1 VGALTVWETLRERVR
16 REPAQPLITFVSTH
30 EFDSQRMELSAAS
43 FANAVA
49 KTAGLLRDDLDVQPG
64 DRIAAHLPLHWQTA
78 VWFAATA
85 ALDAIWCPGAVAG
98 AVGVATSDRLDL
110 IEGCPERVAVSLAA
124 FGLPEGNSLPPGV
137 IEAAIE
143 MRVHPDEFTPY
154 SPPAPQAPLL
164 SLPSGDWTEEQL
176 LARAG
181 VCAANWGL
189 QAGGRLLL
197 TDADW
202 DEGSSDC
209 WAALLAA
216 PLIRD
221 AAAVLVAGSDPDQ
234 IAATTRAE
242 GVTANASVRDIT

>member
-1 VGALTVWETLRERVR
+1 MTVWEALRERVR

-30 EFDSQRMELSAAS
+30 EFDNQRMELSAAS

-64 DRIAAHLPLHWQTA
+64 DRIPAHLPLHWQTA

-85 ALDAIWCPGAVAG
+85 VLDAIWCPGADDG
-98 AVGVATSDRLDL
+98 AVGVATADRLDL

-124 FGLPEGNSLPPGV
+124 FGLPEGNPLPPGV

-164 SLPSGDWTEEQL
+164 SLPGGDWTEEQL

-202 DEGSSDC
+202 DETSADC
-209 WAALLAA
+209 WAALLAV
-216 PLIRD
+216 PLVSD
-221 AAAVLVAGSDPDQ
+221 AAVVIATGLAGDATDAV
-234 IAATTRAE
+234 IRAE
-242 GVTANASVRDIT
+242 GITATVSARDVD